1 MVSILLFTSCGI
13 VTVPVSVSI
22 LVNVKIAILK
32 ENLIGYFCI
41 KLFTVKSAVNICNF
55 IINVIVFKYDS

>member
-1 MVSILLFTSCGI
+1 M
-13 VTVPVSVSI
+13 TVPVSVSI
-22 LVNVKIAILK
+22 LVNVKIATLK

>member
-55 IINVIVFKYDS
+55 ILKFIIFKYDS

>member
-22 LVNVKIAILK
+22 LVNVKIAIRYVI
-32 ENLIGYFCI
+32 LIGYFCI
-41 KLFTVKSAVNICNF
+41 KLFTVKCAVNICNF
-55 IINVIVFKYDS
+55 IIKVIVFNYNS